1 MLAANSAS
9 PFLFAAS
16 VIISNNDR
24 QYFNAACGT
33 ENPRVSCF
41 ATPQATTVFTIFH
54 FQPNQLDIPVAH
66 NLLQMSASLVSQLRF
81 ADPLCLS
88 THADRMPFDQ
98 ILPRAC
104 NLDKGRK
111 LLKRNHALSGA
122 LPAYGHEFDGSF
134 KAGWFSML
142 GLRGEVCLVM
152 GVQTVLMR
160 HDAIAPKDS
169 RTCDDPVQSTARSR
183 LRNSA
188 VRSLPVFCA
197 QPSRWIGHTGTS
209 IPMCLWPQPP
219 RVVGHGQ
226 AKVFAQR
233 LGFFHTSHLR
243 VRMAGPPIC

>member
-1 MLAANSAS
+1 VEQKIPVS
-9 PFLFAAS
+9 PVLRHHRPPQFSQYFTSNRISSIFLLRI
-16 VIISNNDR
+16 IISK
-24 QYFNAACGT
+24 C
-33 ENPRVSCF
+33 
-41 ATPQATTVFTIFH
+41 
-54 FQPNQLDIPVAH
+54 QPVWFLSSGSP
-66 NLLQMSASLVSQLRF
+66 
-81 ADPLCLS
+81 DPLCLS

-111 LLKRNHALSGA
+111 LLKRNRALSGA

-183 LRNSA
+183 LRNRA

-197 QPSRWIGHTGTS
+197 QPSRWTGHTGTN